1 MDQHAA
7 DFFMVGEIGID
18 GGGEAVE
25 VFLAERPLGIEHQD
39 AFGLPDRVVE
49 HRTSMWLCSTL
60 GRQARGFLFATE
72 RNGGAKPRPARR
84 FSFLPPPR
92 TSPAG
97 TARGTTSGPPGPRC
111 PLPLSRNP
119 PRPPFPAR

>member
-49 HRTSMWLCSTL
+49 HRTSMWLCCTL
-60 GRQARGFLFATE
+60 GRRARVFLFASE
-72 RNGGAKPRPARR
+72 RKGVPKPRPTRR
-84 FSFLPPPR
+84 FSSSPPPR

-97 TARGTTSGPPGPRC
+97 TARGTASGPRHPRC
-111 PLPLSRNP
+111 P
-119 PRPPFPAR
+119 